1 MLIGESIQDA
11 IDWTQ
16 DRLATTRPLAEGT
29 LFSLMAD
36 KMVRETELGYVLLE
50 AAVEEIESRHVKM
63 RSARGRMR
71 FHHRRINSKKTV
83 GQKKKYTQKLKQM
96 KRIQKP
102 DHLDYP
108 DSASAMDSLPE
119 ATDALS

>member
-16 DRLATTRPLAEGT
+16 DRLVTTRPLAERT

-36 KMVRETELGYVLLE
+36 KKVRETELGYVLLE
-50 AAVEEIESRHVKM
+50 ADEEIEKRHVKV
-63 RSARGRMR
+63 RSARGRFR
-71 FHHRRINSKKTV
+71 FHSKRANSKKM
-83 GQKKKYTQKLKQM
+83 KQM
-96 KRIQKP
+96 KRQKL

-108 DSASAMDSLPE
+108 DSASDMDEIDNAVS
-119 ATDALS
+119 